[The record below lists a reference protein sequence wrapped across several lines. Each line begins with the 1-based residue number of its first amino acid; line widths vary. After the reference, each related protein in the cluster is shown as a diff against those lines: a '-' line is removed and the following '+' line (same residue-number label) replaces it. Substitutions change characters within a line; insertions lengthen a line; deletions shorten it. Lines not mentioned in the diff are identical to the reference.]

1 MLSIFGVCPI
11 TFLKTF
17 FEIVEGGLRVNFKV
31 INDFIALLEL
41 LEDVRT
47 IHKISYCF
55 LYILS
60 QLATS
65 IGVLKHY
72 LLNLWRSSPDP
83 SQKAWSPWR
92 PRAWRRRR
100 GRGTRHWWCCRSC
113 CSQTG
118 TRWSQA
124 DVLVVAVLLPLPLVR
139 LHHALALHRVSVGHR
154 QRIPDLPAGS
164 RGILTNILGLY
175 NSSNDR

>member
-55 LYILS
+55 IYCHNWLPASVSSSIIFWIFDEVAQILHRK
-60 QLATS
+60 LEVLGDLVPGGGEGVVVHVIDDVVDPA
-65 IGVLKHY
+65 VLK
-72 LLNLWRSSPDP
+72 L
-83 SQKAWSPWR
+83 
-92 PRAWRRRR
+92 
-100 GRGTRHWWCCRSC
+100 
-113 CSQTG
+113 
-118 TRWSQA
+118 
-124 DVLVVAVLLPLPLVR
+124 VL
-139 LHHALALHRVSVGHR
+139 
-154 QRIPDLPAGS
+154 AGPKQMS
-164 RGILTNILGLY
+164 WL
-175 NSSNDR
+175 